1 MKKNSTET
9 NLEMKC
15 SECGKVTKHYLSSK
29 GEYRCLIC
37 GTVNKTVTP
46 KKKMEVTFEA
56 DEELDKALNPQ
67 EIETPETV
75 EETVEEESVEE
86 VLEDDSSSEI

>member
-1 MKKNSTET
+1 MKKKNEVS

-37 GTVNKTVTP
+37 GTVNKTITP

-56 DEELDKALNPQ
+56 DEELDKALNSQ
-67 EIETPETV
+67 EV
-75 EETVEEESVEE
+75 SEE
-86 VLEDDSSSEI
+86 VVTEEVSANDPLSEI

>member
-1 MKKNSTET
+1 MKKKNEVS

-15 SECGKVTKHYLSSK
+15 SECGRVTKHYLSSK

-37 GTVNKTVTP
+37 GKVSKTIAP
-46 KKKMEVTFEA
+46 KKEMEVTFEA

-67 EIETPETV
+67 EV
-75 EETVEEESVEE
+75 SEEAADVSTTEE
-86 VLEDDSSSEI
+86 VPIGDLLSEI